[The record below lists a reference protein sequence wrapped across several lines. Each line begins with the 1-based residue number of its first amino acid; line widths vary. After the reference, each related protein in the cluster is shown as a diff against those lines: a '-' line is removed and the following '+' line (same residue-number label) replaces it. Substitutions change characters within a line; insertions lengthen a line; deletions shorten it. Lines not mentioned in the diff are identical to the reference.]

1 MITKDKK
8 KKKEYC
14 QILGLTENELD
25 FYLTLVKLGKC
36 SVQKAAKEMGIFRS
50 SAYVLVDSLA
60 KKGLISQEF
69 KKHGRDLIPE
79 EPKILKRLIKEQESK
94 VKKIKSEIE
103 DKIPNLLGQ
112 FEKAQK
118 DPVIKVYEGVEGL
131 KAIHDDILETGQVLY
146 CYPRLDS
153 ALNVLPLDFQLDFIK
168 KRIKKGIK
176 AKGIFLD
183 TPAAKLVLKK
193 SREMAGGKDELREM
207 RILPDPLQDMITGEK
222 MFYGNKVVY
231 MTYDKKVI
239 GVVIDHEEIAQV
251 EKKHFNILWRVS
263 LPYKLSE

>member
-8 KKKEYC
+8 KKKEFC

-69 KKHGRDLIPE
+69 KKYGRDIIPE
-79 EPKILKRLIKEQESK
+79 EPKILNRLVKEQESK
-94 VKKIKSEIE
+94 VKKIKAEIE

-112 FEKAQK
+112 FEKARK
-118 DPVIKVYEGVEGL
+118 DPIIKVYEGVEGL
-131 KAIHDDILETGQVLY
+131 KAIHDDIIETGKTMY
-146 CYPRLDS
+146 CYPRLDT
-153 ALNVLPLDFQLDFIK
+153 ALKVLPLDFQLDWIT
-168 KRIKKGIK
+168 KRINKGIN
-176 AKGIFLD
+176 AKGICLD
-183 TPAAKLVLKK
+183 TPGAQLVMKK
-193 SREMAGGKDELREM
+193 SREMAKEKGKGDLREL
-207 RILPDPLQDMITGEK
+207 RILPDPLREMITGEK
-222 MFYGNKVVY
+222 ILYGNKVAY
-231 MTYDKKVI
+231 MTYDKKII
-239 GVVIDHEEIAQV
+239 GVVIEHEEIAQV

-263 LPYKLSE
+263 LPYKL